1 MWAASVRHLWHRPS
15 QLALALA
22 GLALGVA
29 TITAVDLATAS
40 SQRAFE
46 LSVASVSGPASE
58 EITGGPAGL
67 DENLYVELAAAYPQL
82 AFAPVVEGYV
92 AVGDE
97 ALDLVGIDPLASAG
111 LHAAP
116 DAAPPLAA
124 EPLAELGRWLAEPGA
139 VVTAASTATRLGLAV
154 NQPFRIEVAGTSAR
168 AVLIAGMPGSVAGS
182 ETLLLADIAQA
193 QEWLGLVGRLTRIE
207 VSTPPGVANDA
218 VLARLRAAL
227 PPGARLQAVS
237 ERTRFN
243 LDMTRAFTTNLRAMS
258 LLALLVGLFLIYGA
272 MSFAVLQRR
281 RTLSILRA
289 LGATRTQ
296 LLTLIAIEAVVLGLA
311 GALIGLAAGAGL
323 AHALLTLV
331 SRTINDLYFVLA
343 VTTVS
348 LTAATVAKALT
359 AGVLTALAAA
369 LVPAIE
375 ASHAAPQL
383 GLRRSSL
390 EKRATRMSRALLYAS
405 AAFAATA
412 GILTAVSERSLLA
425 GFIAL
430 FLLLLSVAALTPALL
445 EWSALRAAR
454 WVSARSAVARLALA
468 DVAASLSRTGV
479 AVASLGM
486 AIAAMIGVSVMVA
499 SFRESLR
506 DWLSATLRADI
517 YVTAPGPGFARPER
531 RLDPDVVTALLAVPG
546 VEQLSA
552 SRRVVVAS
560 AQGPMTLDAVT
571 LGPASRLGVPIVAG
585 DPARAWQQFDRGA
598 IFVAE
603 PLAFR
608 LRLEPGDHLAL
619 TTATGARAFEIAAV
633 YREYGN
639 DRGGVLLERS
649 FYRRWWGDDA
659 VSSLGLDL
667 EPGASAAT
675 VLPALRAAARGRQTL
690 LIGSNAELRALSLTI
705 FDRTFVITRVLN
717 WLAAGVAAI
726 GLVSALMA
734 WELERAHDLAILRA
748 LGLTPRAAAT
758 LIEAQTGF
766 MGLIALVA
774 AIPAG
779 VATAVLLVEVI
790 NRRAFGWRIDLHL
803 HGAQLLTAFA
813 LAIAAALVAG
823 LYPAWRTAR
832 GVIAGDIREE

>member
-15 QLALALA
+15 QLLLALA

-46 LSVASVSGPASE
+46 LSVGAVSGAASE

-67 DENLYVELAAAYPQL
+67 DEKLYVELTAAYPQL
-82 AFAPVVEGYV
+82 SLAPIVEGYV

-111 LHAAP
+111 LPAQGGAAP
-116 DAAPPLAA
+116 AVAGA
-124 EPLAELGRWLAEPGA
+124 PLAELGRWLTESGA
-139 VVTAASTATRLGLAV
+139 VVMASDTAARLGLTPNVPFELEVSGKRVRAV
-154 NQPFRIEVAGTSAR
+154 TIAQTTGSAAGT
-168 AVLIAGMPGSVAGS
+168 G
-182 ETLLLADIAQA
+182 TLLLTDIAQA

-207 VSTPPGVANDA
+207 IGVPAGA
-218 VLARLRAAL
+218 AGEAALGRLRAAL
-227 PPGARLQAVS
+227 PAGARLQAVS
-237 ERTRFN
+237 ERTRSN
-243 LDMTRAFTTNLRAMS
+243 LEMTRAFTTNLRAMS

-272 MSFAVLQRR
+272 VSFAVLQRR
-281 RTLSILRA
+281 RTLGILRA
-289 LGATRTQ
+289 LGATRAQ
-296 LLTLIAIEAVVLGLA
+296 LLSLIAVEAVVLGCA
-311 GALIGLAAGAGL
+311 GALLGVAVGAAL
-323 AHALLTLV
+323 AHALLLLV
-331 SRTINDLYFVLA
+331 SRTINDLYFVVA

-348 LTAATVAKALT
+348 LTAATVTKALC

-369 LVPAIE
+369 LVPAVE
-375 ASHAAPQL
+375 ASHAPPQL
-383 GLRRSSL
+383 GLRRSAL
-390 EKRATRMSRALLYAS
+390 EARATGLSRALVPAS
-405 AAFAATA
+405 AALAGAA
-412 GILTAVSERSLLA
+412 GLLTLMSDRSLLA
-425 GFIAL
+425 GFASL

-445 EWSALRAAR
+445 GWCARRAAPLAG
-454 WVSARSAVARLALA
+454 ARSAVVRLALA

-506 DWLSATLRADI
+506 EWLSSTMRADI

-531 RLDPDVVTALLAVPG
+531 RLDPQVVAALLAVRG
-546 VEQLSA
+546 VEQATA
-552 SRRVVVAS
+552 SRRVGVAS
-560 AQGPMTLDAVT
+560 AAGPITLDAVT
-571 LGPASRLGVPIVAG
+571 LQPASRAGIPLAAG
-585 DPARAWQQFDRGA
+585 DAARAWRQFDNGA

-608 LRLEPGDHLAL
+608 LRLAPGAHLVL
-619 TTATGARAFEIAAV
+619 TTATGPRAFEVAAV

-639 DRGGVLLERS
+639 DRGAVLLDRR

-659 VSSLGLDL
+659 VTSLGLNL
-667 EPGASAAT
+667 SPGTSAAA
-675 VLPALRAAARGRQTL
+675 VLPALHAAARGHQTL
-690 LIGSNAELRALSLTI
+690 LIGTNAELRALSLSI

-717 WLAAGVAAI
+717 WIAAGVAAI

-734 WELERAHDLAILRA
+734 WQLERAHDLAILRA
-748 LGLTPRAAAT
+748 LGLTPRAAAA

-766 MGLIALVA
+766 MGLVALVA

-779 VATAVLLVEVI
+779 IATAVLLVEVI

-803 HGAQLLTAFA
+803 HGAQLLNALV

-823 LYPAWRTAR
+823 LYPAWRTFR
-832 GVIAGDIREE
+832 GAIAGTMREE